1 MQGWRC
7 ETVWWFCMAVLY
19 VKMLAKGT
27 CGVRTRAR
35 SQSDAVPI
43 TGVYRRTF
51 HESLHWILRI
61 DIQHARAQ
69 AVAHWQSNACSAGA
83 ARAARAGSS
92 CWLSAPKRRENG
104 RDARADGRS
113 MGPSTLDRENGD
125 VQSSVRSRRVSRG
138 RRCVPRPWH
147 CLEIAGPR
155 VPGTRLAA
163 GWDWLCSLAV
173 AACWQL
179 LC

>member
-1 MQGWRC
+1 
-7 ETVWWFCMAVLY
+7 MASNLY
-19 VKMLAKGT
+19 VKMCAKGT
-27 CGVRTRAR
+27 CGVRTRDR
-35 SQSDAVPI
+35 SHSDAVPFAGSI
-43 TGVYRRTF
+43 YRRTF
-51 HESLHWILRI
+51 HGSLHWILSI

-69 AVAHWQSNACSAGA
+69 GRTLANACSSAGA
-83 ARAARAGSS
+83 ARAAARAGSS

-163 GWDWLCSLAV
+163 GWDWLWRLAV
-173 AACWQL
+173 AACWQV